1 MSTVWH
7 DLRHGARL
15 AIARPGFTAIAV
27 IALALGIGPNTAIF
41 SVVNSLLL
49 QPPPYEQPDRIVS
62 TPQLAQRLA
71 DRGRMSLP
79 STDDF
84 QDWRRETRTLAQL
97 ALYAPDSL
105 TLTGFGDPYRL
116 DGARVSPALFPLLG
130 IRPILGRTF
139 SDAEEQPDSAPVVV
153 ISHALWDRRLGRDP
167 AIVGKPIV
175 LDGVGR
181 QVVGIMPSTFAFPT
195 RETEYW
201 VPLPLAPP
209 DRNPN
214 ERRVAIVPFLARLKP
229 GVSIEQ
235 AAAEGNMILS
245 RNRDTGPGGP
255 GGAAD
260 RVGRG
265 VPQGPGPRRTEPG
278 AAGPPSR
285 LPLRF
290 VTLQER
296 RSGPMRPALVVLS
309 AAVGLV
315 LLIACANVANLL
327 LSRAASRRR
336 EIAIRVALGAGR
348 GRIIQQMLSESAV
361 FSVLGGILGVLFA
374 VWMVRL
380 LPRLG
385 APTFAQLNEV
395 QLDWRVLL
403 FAVLVSMAATLLFGL
418 APALVAAR
426 RGLTDPMQQRTVAGA
441 GGFGF
446 FGRHGVR
453 SALTITQI
461 ALALM
466 LMVGAGLLAR
476 SLFTLVGQDLG
487 YRPDGALAI
496 QLQLPRARYPQPQA
510 RTAFLAQVLSGIR
523 ATPGVEAAGATNLMP
538 MSQAQIR
545 LSFEL
550 PGAPANAS
558 PSEPMTAGIRLVSPG
573 LFKALGTR
581 LLAGR
586 EFGES
591 DQATSE
597 PVVIINSAMA
607 AQYMAGLDPVGRPV
621 DVGRPRRIVGVVES
635 MKPQGFD
642 SEPSPELYFPLTQFD
657 QVLMAEGPLSATT
670 LVVRTSQDPM
680 GIIGAVRMQVAR
692 LDAQMPL
699 FNIAT
704 LNQRVSASVAQP
716 RFYVIVLTLFAGLAL
731 ALAAV
736 GIYGVLTFQV
746 AQSTREIGIRM
757 ALGAGPGH
765 VRRVVLGHGA
775 VLALIGVGIGLA
787 GAWGLSRFLA
797 SLLFGITPVDA
808 ASYAGAAAV
817 LATVAIGG
825 IYVPARRA
833 TQVDPVVSLRYE

>member
-1 MSTVWH
+1 
-7 DLRHGARL
+7 
-15 AIARPGFTAIAV
+15 
-27 IALALGIGPNTAIF
+27 
-41 SVVNSLLL
+41 
-49 QPPPYEQPDRIVS
+49 
-62 TPQLAQRLA
+62 
-71 DRGRMSLP
+71 
-79 STDDF
+79 
-84 QDWRRETRTLAQL
+84 
-97 ALYAPDSL
+97 
-105 TLTGFGDPYRL
+105 
-116 DGARVSPALFPLLG
+116 
-130 IRPILGRTF
+130 
-139 SDAEEQPDSAPVVV
+139 
-153 ISHALWDRRLGRDP
+153 
-167 AIVGKPIV
+167 
-175 LDGVGR
+175 
-181 QVVGIMPSTFAFPT
+181 
-195 RETEYW
+195 
-201 VPLPLAPP
+201 
-209 DRNPN
+209 
-214 ERRVAIVPFLARLKP
+214 
-229 GVSIEQ
+229 
-235 AAAEGNMILS
+235 
-245 RNRDTGPGGP
+245 
-255 GGAAD
+255 
-260 RVGRG
+260 
-265 VPQGPGPRRTEPG
+265 
-278 AAGPPSR
+278 
-285 LPLRF
+285 
-290 VTLQER
+290 
-296 RSGPMRPALVVLS
+296 MRPALVVLS

-327 LSRAASRRR
+327 LSRAASRHR

-348 GRIIQQMLSESAV
+348 GRIVQQMLSESAV

-374 VWMVRL
+374 VWMVQL

-395 QLDWRVLL
+395 HLDWRVLL

-418 APALVAAR
+418 APALVTAR
-426 RGLTDPMQQRTVAGA
+426 RGLTDSMQQRTVVGA

-453 SALTITQI
+453 SALTVTQI

-487 YRPDGALAI
+487 YRPEGALTI
-496 QLQLPRARYPQPQA
+496 QLQFPRARYPQPQS
-510 RTAFLAQVLSGIR
+510 RTAFLEQALSGIR

-545 LSFEL
+545 FSFEL
-550 PGAPANAS
+550 PGAPANIN

-586 EFGES
+586 EFAET
-591 DQATSE
+591 DHATSE

-607 AQYMAGLDPVGRPV
+607 ARYIAGLDPVGRQV
-621 DVGRPRRIVGVVES
+621 DVNGPRRIVGVVES

-642 SEPSPELYFPLTQFD
+642 SEPSPEMYFPLTQFD
-657 QVLMAEGPLSATT
+657 QILMAEGPLAATT

-680 GIIGAVRMQVAR
+680 GIVGAVRAQVAR
-692 LDAQMPL
+692 IDPQMPL

-736 GIYGVLTFQV
+736 GIYGVLTSQV

-757 ALGAGPGH
+757 AIGAGPRH
-765 VRRVVLGHGA
+765 IRRAVLGHGA
-775 VLALIGVGIGLA
+775 MLTLVGVGVGLA

-808 ASYAGAAAV
+808 ASYVGAAAI

-833 TQVDPVVSLRYE
+833 TKVDPVVSLRCE